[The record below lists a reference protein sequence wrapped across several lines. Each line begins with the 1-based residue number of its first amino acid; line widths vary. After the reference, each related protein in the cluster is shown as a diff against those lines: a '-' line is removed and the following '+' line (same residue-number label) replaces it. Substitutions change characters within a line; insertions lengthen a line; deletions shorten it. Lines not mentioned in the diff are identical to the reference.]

1 MLRRVGKRL
10 NSNHWPAGLKDHTM
24 EDRLTELEIKA
35 SLAEDLLEELNR
47 TVFRQQQQIDLL
59 QEQLRVLYGQM
70 QSQAETAEPRNLREE
85 IPPHY

>member
-1 MLRRVGKRL
+1 
-10 NSNHWPAGLKDHTM
+10 M
-24 EDRLTELEIKA
+24 EDRLTELEIKT

-47 TVFRQQQQIDLL
+47 TVYRQQQQLDLL

-70 QSQAETAEPRNLREE
+70 QAHAEPAEPRTLQEE

>member
-1 MLRRVGKRL
+1 
-10 NSNHWPAGLKDHTM
+10 M
-24 EDRLTELEIKA
+24 EDRLTELEIKT

-47 TVFRQQQQIDLL
+47 TVYRQQQQLDLL

-70 QSQAETAEPRNLREE
+70 QAHSEPAEPRNLREE